1 MRFLLIGVLIVVLFV
16 GSFFATF
23 TVLEYLDARQQSSSS
38 GGIAQNTP
46 VPAPLEP
53 TSSPVEGS
61 SAPSQPAPVVEP
73 AQPPA
78 VPLSLRVVAN
88 QQQYRI
94 GEFMMLTVSANQ
106 TCYLLLYDV
115 DTQGVVAR
123 FFPNSQDS
131 DSRIQANVQYQIP
144 GDAEFDL
151 EMTGPTGDGLVHA
164 VCSITRI
171 EPLIGFYQTR
181 DEFDAALRE
190 FVYALPIDQWAETK
204 ATYRVVTN

>member
-23 TVLEYLDARQQSSSS
+23 TVFEYLDARQQSSSS
-38 GGIAQNTP
+38 GDIAQNTP

-53 TSSPVEGS
+53 TSLPVVNSP
-61 SAPSQPAPVVEP
+61 APSQPAPVVEP

-78 VPLSLRVVAN
+78 APLSLSVAPN

-94 GEFMMLTVSANQ
+94 GEFMMLTVAANQ

-115 DTQGVVAR
+115 DAQSVVDR
-123 FFPNSQDS
+123 IFPNSRDS
-131 DSRIQANVQYQIP
+131 DSRIQANVQYRIP

-151 EMTGPTGDGLVHA
+151 EMTGPTGDGFVHA
-164 VCSITRI
+164 ICSITPI
-171 EPLIGFYQTR
+171 ERLIGFYQTR

-190 FVYALPIDQWAETK
+190 FVYTLPVGQWTETK